1 MRRERYL
8 KKIEKFEKEKE
19 YIQQHK
25 IEDDTT
31 ERAILYSLQV
41 CVEITTDIIAMKV
54 KDVGLIVE
62 DDYSNIETLVEEGII
77 NEEDADLLKRFNG
90 IRNAV
95 VHKYDKL
102 DIDMVKKALDN
113 IEDLSEIVYQ
123 IAEQR
128 DE

>member
-1 MRRERYL
+1 MRKERYL

-19 YIQQHK
+19 YIQQHE

-62 DDYSNIETLVEEGII
+62 DDYSNIEKLVEEGII
-77 NEEDADLLKRFNG
+77 KEKDADLLKRFNG

-102 DIDMVKKALDN
+102 DLDMVKKASDN
-113 IEDLSEIVYQ
+113 IEDLSEIVYL
-123 IAEQR
+123 IAE
-128 DE
+128 

>member
-1 MRRERYL
+1 MRKEKYL
-8 KKIEKFEKEKE
+8 KKIENFEKEKE
-19 YIQQHK
+19 YIQQHD

-41 CVEITTDIIAMKV
+41 CVETTTDIIAMKV
-54 KDVGLIVE
+54 KDIGLVVE
-62 DDYSNIETLVEEGII
+62 DDYSNIEKLVEEGII

-123 IAEQR
+123 IAE
-128 DE
+128 

>member
-1 MRRERYL
+1 MRKKRYQ
-8 KKIEKFEKEKE
+8 KKIENFEKEKE

-41 CVEITTDIIAMKV
+41 CVETTTDIIAMKV
-54 KDVGLIVE
+54 KDIGLVVE
-62 DDYSNIETLVEEGII
+62 DDYSNIEKLVDEGII
-77 NEEDADLLKRFNG
+77 NEENADVLKRFNG
-90 IRNAV
+90 IQNAV

-102 DIDMVKKALDN
+102 DIEMVKKASNN

-123 IAEQR
+123 IAE
-128 DE
+128 

>member
-1 MRRERYL
+1 MRKERYL
-8 KKIEKFEKEKE
+8 KKIENFEKEKE
-19 YIQQHK
+19 YIQQHE

-41 CVEITTDIIAMKV
+41 CVETTTDIIAMKV
-54 KDVGLIVE
+54 KDIGLVVE
-62 DDYSNIETLVEEGII
+62 DDYSNIEKLGDEGII
-77 NEEDADLLKRFNG
+77 NEEDGDLLKRFNG

-95 VHKYDKL
+95 VHKYGKL

-123 IAEQR
+123 IAE
-128 DE
+128 